1 METSSLVDFFFCFQ
15 RNKQIYF
22 YVVHISMESQGGG
35 ALPYLKEIGN
45 FCMIDHL
52 FINIF

>member
-22 YVVHISMESQGGG
+22 CVVHISMESQGGG
-35 ALPYLKEIGN
+35 GTP
-45 FCMIDHL
+45 
-52 FINIF
+52 IFEGDRELLHD